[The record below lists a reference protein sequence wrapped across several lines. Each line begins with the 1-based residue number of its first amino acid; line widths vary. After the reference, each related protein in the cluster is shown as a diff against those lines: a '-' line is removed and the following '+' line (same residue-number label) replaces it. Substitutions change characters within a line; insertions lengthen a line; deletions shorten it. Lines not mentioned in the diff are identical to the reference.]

1 MKWGILTLNKEGFMK
16 ILIVEDSRIN
26 QFIARD
32 TLIKYEIDCDIEF
45 AMDGEE
51 ALQHIYAST
60 IDLVLLDI
68 IMPKLTGL
76 QVLEHLRSAKKLD
89 IPKII
94 MLTTISDSK
103 ILKACFDLGAS
114 DYIKKPFEEMDFIS
128 RINSTFREIEND
140 RKLKQNTQLL
150 EVQNSKLMQANESL
164 KEAQYHLV
172 QKEKLVAIGEL
183 AAGIA
188 HEINNPLA
196 FVISNFTNI
205 RQYVDS
211 FENFIKTIMSKVDD
225 PNLSF
230 EEFKILASDMWQK
243 SDMTFVFEDFPEL
256 ITDSQKGL
264 DRVAKIVNS
273 MRNFARLSDE
283 NYFEY
288 VDINELLEEVFI
300 VVNNEVKYVATLEKN
315 LLQCPPI
322 YCNKGQIEQVF
333 VNLIINAAHAIKGF
347 TYAGTGV
354 IKVETIPDKEHC
366 IIMICDN
373 GSGIDVENLNKIF
386 DPFFTTKPVGQ
397 GTGLG
402 LSISHNIIVDKHH
415 GMISVESKVGE
426 GTCFKIAIPYS
437 HEDQTL

>member
-1 MKWGILTLNKEGFMK
+1 MR

-32 TLIKYEIDCDIEF
+32 TLVKYEIDCEIEF

-51 ALQHIYAST
+51 ALQHIYGHS

-76 QVLEHLRSAKKLD
+76 QVLEHLHTTKMKD

-140 RKLKQNTQLL
+140 QKLKQNSQLL
-150 EVQNSKLMQANESL
+150 EEQNAKLVKANESL

-211 FENFIKTIMSKVDD
+211 FENFIKTIMSKIEDSS
-225 PNLSF
+225 LSL
-230 EEFKILASDMWQK
+230 EEFKKVAAELWEK

-288 VDINELLEEVFI
+288 VDIIELLEEVFI
-300 VVNNEVKYVATLEKN
+300 VVNNEVKYIATLEKN
-315 LLQCPPI
+315 LQQCPPI

-333 VNLIINAAHAIKGF
+333 VNLIINAAHAIKGY
-347 TYAGTGV
+347 TYAGSGI
-354 IKVETIPDKEHC
+354 IKVETIPEKDFC
-366 IIMICDN
+366 VIMVCDN
-373 GSGIDVENLNKIF
+373 GSGIDSELLNKIF

-402 LSISHNIIVDKHH
+402 LSISHNIIVDKHQ
-415 GMISVESKVGE
+415 GKISVESNPGE
-426 GTCFKIAIPYS
+426 GTCFKISIPYS
-437 HEDQTL
+437 HDEVVE

>member
-1 MKWGILTLNKEGFMK
+1 MR

-32 TLIKYEIDCDIEF
+32 TLVKYEIDCEIEF

-51 ALQHIYAST
+51 ALQHIYGHS

-76 QVLEHLRSAKKLD
+76 QVLEHLHTTKMKD

-140 RKLKQNTQLL
+140 QKLKQNSQLL
-150 EVQNSKLMQANESL
+150 EEQNAKLVKVNESL

-211 FENFIKTIMSKVDD
+211 FENFIKTIMSKIEDSS
-225 PNLSF
+225 LSL
-230 EEFKILASDMWQK
+230 EEFKKVAAELWEK

-288 VDINELLEEVFI
+288 VDIIELLEEVFI
-300 VVNNEVKYVATLEKN
+300 VVNNEVKYIATLEKN
-315 LLQCPPI
+315 LQQCPPI

-333 VNLIINAAHAIKGF
+333 VNLIINAAHAIKGY
-347 TYAGTGV
+347 TYAGSGI
-354 IKVETIPDKEHC
+354 IKVETIPEKEFC
-366 IIMICDN
+366 VIMVCDN
-373 GSGIDVENLNKIF
+373 GSGIDSEHLNKIF

-402 LSISHNIIVDKHH
+402 LSISHNIIVDKHQ
-415 GMISVESKVGE
+415 GKISVESNPGE
-426 GTCFKIAIPYS
+426 GTCFKISIPYS
-437 HEDQTL
+437 HDEVVE

>member
-1 MKWGILTLNKEGFMK
+1 MK
-16 ILIVEDSRIN
+16 ILIVEDSKIN
-26 QFIARD
+26 QYIARD
-32 TLIKYEIDCDIEF
+32 TLLKYEIDCEIEY
-45 AMDGEE
+45 ATDGEA
-51 ALQHIYAST
+51 ALQHIYEKPV
-60 IDLVLLDI
+60 DLVLLDI

-76 QVLEHLRSAKKLD
+76 QVLEHLRGSKKSD
-89 IPKII
+89 MPKII
-94 MLTTISDSK
+94 MLTTISDS
-103 ILKACFDLGAS
+103 ITLKACFDLGAS

-128 RINSTFREIEND
+128 RINSTFREIENE
-140 RKLKQNTQLL
+140 RKLKQNAQLL
-150 EVQNSKLMQANESL
+150 ESQNAKLIQVNESL
-164 KEAQYHLV
+164 QEAQYHLV

-211 FENFIKTIMSKVDD
+211 FEHFTKTIMNKVED
-225 PNLSF
+225 PALTF
-230 EEFKILASDMWQK
+230 DEFKIMASNLWEK
-243 SDMTFVFEDFPEL
+243 SDMTFIFEDFPEL

-300 VVNNEVKYVATLEKN
+300 VVNNEVKYVATLDKN
-315 LLQCPPI
+315 LSQCPPI

-333 VNLIINAAHAIKGF
+333 VNLIINAAHAIKGY
-347 TYAGTGV
+347 TYAGSGV
-354 IKVETIPDKEHC
+354 IKVETIPEKDYC
-366 IIMICDN
+366 IIMVCDN
-373 GSGIDVENLNKIF
+373 GSGIDSENLNKIF

-402 LSISHNIIVDKHH
+402 LSISHNIIVDKHQ
-415 GMISVESKVGE
+415 GKISVESQSGE
-426 GTCFKIAIPYS
+426 GTCFKIALPYS
-437 HEDQTL
+437 HEESVS